1 MQKAEHN
8 DGCLSTLQEL
18 TLHQQNIERVDLLGH
33 ACRGLKILY
42 LQNNLISRLENL
54 HHLKVTCMICQSCL
68 HGVSLSSL
76 HASATPLLPELQ
88 SREWV

>member
-18 TLHQQNIERVDLLGH
+18 SLHQQNIERIDLLGH
-33 ACRGLKILY
+33 ACRDLKILY

-54 HHLKVTCMICQSCL
+54 HHLKVTCMTCQSCL
-68 HGVSLSSL
+68 NWCLAVMSRCSS
-76 HASATPLLPELQ
+76 HSPSERLQ
-88 SREWV
+88 SGDWV